1 MDEYT
6 WIIPCKHCREW
17 VESRNYVEGTFLQET
32 FIFGVKSLVFTK
44 YSGRSIDG
52 NLSMV
57 GFPIIYIYPFSVIK
71 FMFLDVKIPL
81 TNPLIDL
88 HVKVNPRC

>member
-6 WIIPCKHCREW
+6 WIIPCTHCREW
-17 VESRNYVEGTFLQET
+17 VESRNYVEGAFLQET
-32 FIFGVKSLVFTK
+32 FIFGVRSIVFTK

-57 GFPIIYIYPFSVIK
+57 GFPIIYPFSVTK

-81 TNPLIDL
+81 TNPL
-88 HVKVNPRC
+88 KVNPRC